1 MRILQNI
8 PALQSYNALTKTN
21 EALSKSINRLS
32 TGLRINSA
40 ADDAAG
46 LAISEKMRSQIRGLN
61 QATRNAQDGISMI
74 QTAEG
79 ALSESHSML
88 QRMRELAVQA
98 ANDTLTQ
105 EDRSYIQLEID
116 QLKDEITRISTTT
129 QFNKKQLLDGSG
141 GALWSTDNLDT
152 KVIVNGGLREIDQ
165 FGQKSA
171 REGNFKITID
181 SIPGQAQMQ
190 KTDIFKIK
198 HPNVI
203 MNVTLNKGAG
213 FESVRVDNLPAGNY
227 SVTADDTVA
236 VAGAVHAAY
245 FAKADQIIA
254 NSVGGSDLSPAATG
268 QDLVEELLGIT
279 WADMGITDNQS
290 ILMEVVSVNT
300 AAGAASVAFRVQI
313 KSLSVDGELNSYND
327 SNFLVTTAG
336 IAGSK
341 SELGWDVAA
350 ANVGS
355 FALVSG
361 GDMMGLFTVGDKI
374 VFNYSAEE
382 NADALAA
389 DTTITV
395 SGQVNADW
403 PEAWEQTVPTSAAST
418 SYMQVP
424 ASYES
429 KFNIR
434 ASAVQNG
441 EIHFKQFYLN
451 TQNGTYYEGSTV
463 VNFNKDFTVPA
474 APTVGTTFEAAYIGQ
489 VAKGDVQLRDL
500 DKFWDPNGKFLLD
513 EAKQLSIIQGDG
525 TKATFTIYSTDTLED
540 VRKKLNDTI
549 ALGLGQGKYSPESI
563 NNFVSFVEDSVP
575 NGPESVEG
583 TFIIRSL
590 IPGSDGTLSFSGDE
604 DIIRALSLNVI
615 QESKESQFRVAVYDA
630 HTGATVATNVKI
642 SGNTLYGVVAP
653 NIDVRFDPMADIQ
666 AVWNPTT
673 LGFDLISMAQEYS
686 TIVHLCDNSTV
697 FQIGAN
703 QSEDMSI
710 DIGNMGAFALGV
722 HNVNVSDRESAARAL
737 GKIDNA
743 IGIVSRQRAKLGAYQ
758 NRLEY
763 TISNLTTAATNT
775 TASESRIRDAD
786 MAKEMMEFTK
796 LNILSQA
803 GNSMLAQAN
812 QLPQNVMALL
822 RG

>member
-79 ALSESHSML
+79 ALSETHSML

-105 EDRSYIQLEID
+105 EDRSYIQAEID
-116 QLKDEITRISTTT
+116 QLKEEITRISTTT

-141 GALWSTDNLDT
+141 GALWSTDNLAT

-181 SIPGQAQMQ
+181 SIPGQSQTQ

-227 SVTADDTVA
+227 NVIAGTA
-236 VAGAVHAAY
+236 VAADGVVHAAY
-245 FAKADQIIA
+245 FAKAGQIIT
-254 NSVGGSDLSPAATG
+254 AAAGLTVTASSA
-268 QDLVEELLGIT
+268 DLVAELLDIDWT
-279 WADMGITDNQS
+279 EMGITDNQS

-300 AAGAASVAFRVQI
+300 AAGAESVSFRLQI
-313 KSLSVDGELNSYND
+313 KSLSVDGTLNSYND
-327 SNFLVTTAG
+327 SNFLVTQNG
-336 IAGSK
+336 ISGK
-341 SELGWDVAA
+341 KEELGWDVSDATA
-350 ANVGS
+350 
-355 FALVSG
+355 FALKDVAKI
-361 GDMMGLFTVGDKI
+361 GLFTAGDKI
-374 VFNYSAEE
+374 VFNYAAESNRAGTFSATV
-382 NADALAA
+382 A
-389 DTTITV
+389 ITV
-395 SGQVNADW
+395 SGKVNTVW
-403 PEAWEQTVPTSAAST
+403 PEGWTKTVSAGGLKA
-418 SYMQVP
+418 P
-424 ASYES
+424 ATYES
-429 KFNIR
+429 TFNVA
-434 ASAVQNG
+434 ASAVRGG

-451 TQNGTYYEGSTV
+451 TQNGTHYEGSTV
-463 VNFNKDFTVPA
+463 ITFNTAFA
-474 APTVGTTFEAAYIGQ
+474 APSGGTTIVGTTFEAAYIGQ
-489 VAKGDVQLRDL
+489 VAKKDVQLRDL

-563 NNFVSFVEDSVP
+563 NNFVSFVEDPVP
-575 NGPESVEG
+575 NGPESVQG

-590 IPGSDGTLSFSGDE
+590 VPGSDGALSFSGDE
-604 DIIRALSLNVI
+604 DIIRSLSLNVI
-615 QESKESQFRVAVYDA
+615 QESKESQFRVSVYDA

-653 NIDVRFDPMADIQ
+653 NIDVTFDPMADIR
-666 AVWNPTT
+666 ATWNPRT
-673 LGFDLISMAQEYS
+673 LGFDLISMPEEYS
-686 TIVHLCDNSTV
+686 TIVHLSDNSTI

-710 DIGNMGAFALGV
+710 DIGDMGAYALGI
-722 HNVNVSDRESAARAL
+722 HNINVSDRESAARAL

-743 IGIVSRQRAKLGAYQ
+743 VGLVSKQRAKLGAYQ
-758 NRLEY
+758 NRLEH

-775 TASESRIRDAD
+775 TAAESRIRDAD

>member
-8 PALQSYNALTKTN
+8 PALQSYNALTQTN

-105 EDRSYIQLEID
+105 EDRSYIQAEID
-116 QLKDEITRISTTT
+116 QLKEEITRVSTTT
-129 QFNKKQLLDGSG
+129 QFNKKQLLDGTG
-141 GALWSTDNLDT
+141 GALWSSDNLDT
-152 KVIVNGGLREIDQ
+152 KVIVNGGLRQTDQ
-165 FGQKSA
+165 FGQKFA
-171 REGNFKITID
+171 VEGNFKISID
-181 SIPGQAQMQ
+181 AIPGQSQMQ

-198 HPNVI
+198 HANVI
-203 MNVTLNKGAG
+203 MNVSLNKGAG
-213 FESVRVDNLPAGNY
+213 FESVRVDNLPAGTYNV
-227 SVTADDTVA
+227 SVATATN
-236 VAGAVHAAY
+236 AAAFLQGEY
-245 FAKADQIIA
+245 LASKTAFSNLISLDFANISAAA
-254 NSVGGSDLSPAATG
+254 NLSV
-268 QDLVEELLGIT
+268 
-279 WADMGITDNQS
+279 
-290 ILMEVVSVNT
+290 LMEVSAKDSAAGTVQFRIQVVGVDANGKSVNYSE
-300 AAGAASVAFRVQI
+300 G
-313 KSLSVDGELNSYND
+313 
-327 SNFLVTTAG
+327 NFVVTTAG
-336 IAGSK
+336 
-341 SELGWDVAA
+341 VASTATTFGLNFFEKTAMQLINSDLA
-350 ANVGS
+350 AQFTIGDKAVLNYKMSGT
-355 FALVSG
+355 ADIQVSG
-361 GDMMGLFTVGDKI
+361 SL
-374 VFNYSAEE
+374 N
-382 NADALAA
+382 L
-389 DTTITV
+389 
-395 SGQVNADW
+395 DW
-403 PEAWEQTVPTSAAST
+403 PEAWKEADGTAASLNTLYGVNAT
-418 SYMQVP
+418 S
-424 ASYES
+424 
-429 KFNIR
+429 
-434 ASAVQNG
+434 VQKS
-441 EIHFKQFYLN
+441 EVHFKQFYIN
-451 TQNGTYYEGSTV
+451 SSNGTHYESNIVVTFNSSFVASTGGMI
-463 VNFNKDFTVPA
+463 A
-474 APTVGTTFEAAYIGQ
+474 GASFEAAYVGQ

-500 DKFWDPNGKFLLD
+500 DKFWDANGKFLLE
-513 EAKQLSIIQGDG
+513 EAKAISIIQGDG
-525 TKATFTIYSTDTLED
+525 TKAAFTIYSTDTLSE

-563 NNFVSFVEDSVP
+563 NNFVSFVEDEVP
-575 NGPESVEG
+575 NSPESVKG

-590 IPGSDGTLSFSGDE
+590 IPGTDGTLSFSGDE

-615 QESKESQFRVAVYDA
+615 QEPKESQFRVAVNDA

-642 SGNTLYGVVAP
+642 SGNVLYGIVAP
-653 NIDVRFDPMADIQ
+653 NVDVRFDPMADMR
-666 AVWNPTT
+666 AVWNSKT
-673 LGFDLISMAQEYS
+673 LSFDLISDPATY
-686 TIVHLCDNSTV
+686 TTVVHLSDNSTI

-710 DIGNMGAFALGV
+710 DIGNMSAFALGV
-722 HNVNVSDRESAARAL
+722 HNVNVSDREAAARAL

-743 IGIVSRQRAKLGAYQ
+743 IGLVSRQRAKLGAYQ
-758 NRLEY
+758 NRLEH
-763 TISNLTTAATNT
+763 TINNLTTAATNT
-775 TASESRIRDAD
+775 TAAESRIRDAD